1 MRIARVCGPCDEGM
15 HEACVGTLIQL
26 GSGDALIRCE
36 CDHDD
41 YLAELLQQSVSQFTT
56 VCTGARY
63 GIMLDYHELKRL
75 VRTMQGRI
83 WTAAANEQVR
93 QALEHAEADHRRH
106 VENGTCIESPVPRN
120 SRTKQWKEDAR
131 EG

>member
-26 GSGDALIRCE
+26 GSGDALIKCE

-63 GIMLDYHELKRL
+63 GIMLDYHALHALLL
-75 VRTMQGRI
+75 VRDLDWSDATWQ
-83 WTAAANEQVR
+83 QVR